1 MTHLE
6 LTYVEAQL
14 LEEALSETIDYLWIE
29 IHASKNAHAK
39 IKLRKKLSLLR
50 KLNLSLAEQVK
61 SRPLETFSHQREIHS
76 IDSVA

>member
-50 KLNLSLAEQVK
+50 KLSLTLTEQSK
-61 SRPLETFSHQREIHS
+61 SHPLEIFSTHRDINS
-76 IDSVA
+76 IDSIA